1 MGRDRS
7 GLLLLFA
14 MPAVLVVVITLVQDN
29 VFKDQGGTRLEGV
42 VVDRDGGEV
51 ARDLI
56 RRLEQ
61 VPFLALVRTGDD
73 TLLDDAGVRRAVH
86 AGGYRFGIVLPD
98 GLSES
103 VRGRVEEE
111 IRGMFSGND
120 GADAPVTDAP
130 ARITLH
136 LDPTMTG
143 GYRTAVAGALDQA
156 VAATQIMLR
165 MRALEQGLNRRI
177 ARLNEAMGGMPEGQ
191 SLPVLAPALED
202 PPLVRVAEAI
212 PGRGVPT
219 AVQQNVPAWALFGM
233 FFIAVPLAGGL
244 IRERRQ
250 GIAARLM
257 TMPVPRLALLAGKLC
272 AYACVCLVQFVLI
285 VLVGK
290 WLLPR
295 LGTAV
300 LDMGD
305 AHGAVALVVLCS
317 ALAATGFGVMLGTLA
332 RTQEQATTL
341 GPIAVV
347 IAAAL
352 GGLMVPVFAMPAG
365 MQALS
370 RISPLAWG
378 HDAFMELF
386 VRGGDVSAVTGQ
398 VTSLLLFFAATL
410 LVSMIATHRRWR
422 RI

>member
-1 MGRDRS
+1 LVKFGFTFLKELRLLGRDRS

-42 VVDRDGGEV
+42 VVDRDGGQV

-56 RRLEQ
+56 HRLEQ
-61 VPFLALVRTGDD
+61 VPMLSLTRAADGVPEGVDALRQTVQ
-73 TLLDDAGVRRAVH
+73 
-86 AGGYRFGIVLPD
+86 AGGYRFGVVIPA
-98 GLSES
+98 GLSAS
-103 VRGRVEEE
+103 VQGRVDEEFQR
-111 IRGMFSGND
+111 IFSGQN
-120 GADAPVTDAP
+120 GAEAP
-130 ARITLH
+130 ADEVPPEVTLY

-143 GYRTAVAGALDQA
+143 GYRSAVAGALEQA
-156 VAATQIMLR
+156 LTAVQLQLR
-165 MRALEQGLNRRI
+165 MSALEQGLNRRI
-177 ARLNEAMGGMPEGQ
+177 A
-191 SLPVLAPALED
+191 
-202 PPLVRVAEAI
+202 PLDASFVRITEKRS
-212 PGRGVPT
+212 GRGVPT

-250 GIAARLM
+250 GIAARLT
-257 TMPVPRLALLAGKLC
+257 TMPVSRLTLLAGKLC

-295 LGTAV
+295 LGTAA

-386 VRGGDVSAVTGQ
+386 VRGGDASAVTGQ

-410 LVSMIATHRRWR
+410 LVAMTATHRRWR